1 MPRCSEGARQPCTSL
16 RTGKLNEDVCRV
28 RNWKRSRPHLQPLQ
42 SRKAHFPQRIA
53 PRCSVANP
61 SGAPTERGG
70 HGAIGLPSPPREI
83 SGYYLF
89 NDRGIM
95 SAPTDTLC
103 GWELRTHPMKEML
116 VETISCILGL
126 QWHPL
131 PKPNWIPEIIPKCLQ
146 NESPNYKENRTQ
158 KQPKP
163 TPKRFRN
170 SPPNVTKWLHNCFLG
185 GGPFG

>member
-1 MPRCSEGARQPCTSL
+1 MKTCAGYA
-16 RTGKLNEDVCRV
+16 TG
-28 RNWKRSRPHLQPLQ
+28 
-42 SRKAHFPQRIA
+42 
-53 PRCSVANP
+53 
-61 SGAPTERGG
+61 SGAGPTCSRCKAERRTFRNASHQDAPWQIHRARRQKRG